1 MKTVAGEDPGLSRGE
16 LIAPLELYSL
26 ELNPWSARVRGDF
39 FRSETG
45 SKSMRGQ
52 LVVKTYS

>member
-1 MKTVAGEDPGLSRGE
+1 MQARVLKTVAGEDPGLSRGE

-39 FRSETG
+39 FRSVTTREVG
-45 SKSMRGQ
+45 RRI
-52 LVVKTYS
+52 